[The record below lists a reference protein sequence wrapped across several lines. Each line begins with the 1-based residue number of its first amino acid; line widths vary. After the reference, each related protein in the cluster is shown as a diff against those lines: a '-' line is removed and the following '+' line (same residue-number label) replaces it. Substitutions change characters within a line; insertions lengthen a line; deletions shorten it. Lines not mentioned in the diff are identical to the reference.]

1 MNLTQIHS
9 FPCVLPFLFWN
20 IINIDTTWDPMTYV
34 LILGIKKKKM
44 EINFSEATWNLF
56 LYLCSRVS
64 SGSNEKICHSFRYI
78 LVRQWRVCL
87 KPTRKLS
94 GVIGYRTILCAEIQ
108 IKIESC
114 SFHNHNESQWQNAV
128 WYVSKNRLLLQHIS
142 FVPLVSWFLLEA
154 GWGPQRYYS
163 GETLLTPLGT
173 NGWTNIFC
181 WLKCWDDCMGLKLP
195 LSLPNSFIPPVPL
208 STSCWS
214 DSSLNLIHQPKRS
227 FLNVLLHLREMI
239 QLVFLLESK
248 GEWDQN
254 SQTWPNNWR

>member
-1 MNLTQIHS
+1 
-9 FPCVLPFLFWN
+9 
-20 IINIDTTWDPMTYV
+20 MTYV

-56 LYLCSRVS
+56 LYLCKHSSRVS

-78 LVRQWRVCL
+78 LV
-87 KPTRKLS
+87 
-94 GVIGYRTILCAEIQ
+94 
-108 IKIESC
+108 ESC

>member
-1 MNLTQIHS
+1 M
-9 FPCVLPFLFWN
+9 
-20 IINIDTTWDPMTYV
+20 
-34 LILGIKKKKM
+34 
-44 EINFSEATWNLF
+44 
-56 LYLCSRVS
+56 
-64 SGSNEKICHSFRYI
+64 
-78 LVRQWRVCL
+78 
-87 KPTRKLS
+87 
-94 GVIGYRTILCAEIQ
+94 
-108 IKIESC
+108 
-114 SFHNHNESQWQNAV
+114 NHNDKTQFDMFQRTDYCCST
-128 WYVSKNRLLLQHIS
+128 YHL
-142 FVPLVSWFLLEA
+142 FPSWFLLEA

-254 SQTWPNNWR
+254 GHDPIFGGKTMDVTSFHCKMLKCAVIFYKELL